1 MSPQINFISPALAK
15 EWLDKNEAVIVDV
28 REKAEYEEERIKGAI
43 FNPVSAFD
51 AAAVK
56 KACGAGKKIVFQCRS
71 GKRACMA
78 LEGFL
83 AACPDVGN
91 DRVFSM
97 DGAITAWKEA
107 GLPTEKPGPVS
118 LERQVMA
125 VTGTTVLAGTFLGW
139 IVSPVFFI
147 IPALVGGG
155 LTFAGLTGNC
165 YLKKALMR
173 LPYNNPKAPAN
184 FCQTRP

>member
-1 MSPQINFISPALAK
+1 MPPQINFVSPTLAK
-15 EWLDKNEAVIVDV
+15 EWVDKSEAVIVDV
-28 REKAEYEEERIKGAI
+28 REKAEYEEERIKGAV

-51 AAAVK
+51 AASVK
-56 KACGAGKKIVFQCRS
+56 RLCADGKKIVFQCRS

-78 LEGFL
+78 LETFL

-91 DRVFSM
+91 ERVFSM

-125 VTGTTVLAGTFLGW
+125 ITGGLALAGTLLGW
-139 IVSPVFFI
+139 IAAPIFTI
-147 IPALVGGG
+147 IPAMIGGG
-155 LTFAGLTGNC
+155 LLFAGLTGNC

-173 LPYNNPKAPAN
+173 LPYNNPKPPAN
-184 FCQTRP
+184 FCQTR